1 MARATRHQAP
11 GQVSHI
17 THRGHRQEFLL
28 SHATALESGAHLPRC
43 PVYIELNMVDLNM
56 VDLNMV
62 DLNMVRS
69 GVVSH
74 PSAWRHGGCNE
85 IQSPPKRYRRI
96 DREKLIACCEL
107 GSDAELVACHRE
119 SVEEPSAARAIFASP
134 SGRRLLLSGA
144 RGS

>member
-1 MARATRHQAP
+1 MARANRHQAP

-17 THRGHRQEFLL
+17 THRGHKQEFLL
-28 SHATALESGAHLPRC
+28 NHATALESGAHLPRC
-43 PVYIELNMVDLNM
+43 PVYI
-56 VDLNMV
+56 

-74 PSAWRHGGCNE
+74 PSAWRHAGCNE

-119 SVEEPSAARAIFASP
+119 SVEEASAARAIFASP